1 MDITV
6 LTRDEITAWQAH
18 LTDIGVVI
26 PLLQRTH
33 QTTTAVGWA
42 CQPTNNAV
50 GVDFILFRQPEK
62 QPPPYSK

>member
-26 PLLQRTH
+26 PLLRRTH

-42 CQPTNNAV
+42 TLLPTRFCLGFQAA
-50 GVDFILFRQPEK
+50 
-62 QPPPYSK
+62 